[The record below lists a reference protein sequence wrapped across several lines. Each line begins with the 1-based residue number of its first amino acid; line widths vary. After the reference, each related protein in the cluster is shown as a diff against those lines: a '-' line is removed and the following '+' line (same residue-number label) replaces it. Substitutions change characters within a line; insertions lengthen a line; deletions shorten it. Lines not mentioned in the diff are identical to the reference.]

1 MTRKV
6 KLAVLGAGLIGK
18 RHVEH
23 VRAAPDAE
31 LMAIVD
37 PSPTGKAL
45 AESPSRKGLSGRGR
59 YDSRRV
65 LKPDLEPR
73 GTVLRLD

>member
-18 RHVEH
+18 RHIEH

-31 LMAIVD
+31 LMAVVD

-45 AESPSRKGLSGRGR
+45 AEDIGVGWAPSWFCRK
-59 YDSRRV
+59 
-65 LKPDLEPR
+65 LE
-73 GTVLRLD
+73 V